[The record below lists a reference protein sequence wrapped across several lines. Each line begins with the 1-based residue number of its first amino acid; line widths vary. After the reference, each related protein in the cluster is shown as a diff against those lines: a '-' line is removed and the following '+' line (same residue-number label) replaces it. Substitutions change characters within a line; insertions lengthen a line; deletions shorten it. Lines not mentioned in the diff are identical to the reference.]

1 MAKVCAQSDLVITTA
16 QLFGK
21 RVPRIISK
29 QMITQMKPGSVVV
42 DLAVETGGNVE
53 GSEVDKE
60 VEVNGVRIIGLANM
74 PGRVAV
80 PASQMYSANMS
91 NFLETYWNAE
101 TKQLE
106 LDWDDEIIQ
115 GCVVTHNGDV
125 KNERVQVLQEA

>member
-1 MAKVCAQSDLVITTA
+1 MAA
-16 QLFGK
+16 
-21 RVPRIISK
+21 ISADNAGARWEAA
-29 QMITQMKPGSVVV
+29 PG
-42 DLAVETGGNVE
+42 AVRRHCGAT
-53 GSEVDKE
+53 SEVDKD

-125 KNERVQVLQEA
+125 KNERVLVLQEA